1 MVLIFAL
8 QAISRRLSNLQNT
21 FICDVS
27 VPYGRG
33 WGATVLIFTFSIF
46 NSEIKVRIMSLKSG
60 FWEKKVWRVKTVAQ
74 SSFLVLDLHG
84 KCKYISIIALYHAF
98 AFAWWSSGTVTLQ
111 INCTFRSI
119 SLFILTSVWRLR
131 HTLHQLWSCFEHQCF
146 FQSPGSVDRKSTS
159 GWWLVFNKLQRK
171 TYVYIW
177 VFPTIIRPGR
187 STQSHYGHHVS
198 QINVTSTWRASK
210 QKLNKF
216 LSSSFVCVVDDML

>member
-74 SSFLVLDLHG
+74 SSFVVLDLHG

-111 INCTFRSI
+111 INVPLEVFLYLSWHLFDVWDTLSINFDHVLSTNAFFSLQGLWTVKAPPDDGWFSTSYKEKPTSI
-119 SLFILTSVWRLR
+119 SGFFL
-131 HTLHQLWSCFEHQCF
+131 QL
-146 FQSPGSVDRKSTS
+146 
-159 GWWLVFNKLQRK
+159 
-171 TYVYIW
+171 
-177 VFPTIIRPGR
+177 
-187 STQSHYGHHVS
+187 
-198 QINVTSTWRASK
+198 
-210 QKLNKF
+210 
-216 LSSSFVCVVDDML
+216 